1 MTVPDVPGDGDSV
14 PSSTVR
20 DVVHRSVVSEFTTA
34 TDGRPSTV
42 PVTPLYDDSR
52 EVVVVSSPPAFAAKA
67 ERAAANPTVGL
78 LVDGPDG
85 PLQLT
90 GTATVHDDDLQANAR
105 RVRELIDQTPPG
117 EKRDSLQESTQFMQT
132 RLGTLLLDWYALR
145 VVIEVD
151 VEAAMPVES
160 TSGGPVESLPV
171 GPDDEPDSGPFDR
184 TVGTVVDADG
194 RPRTWPLAGARFDD
208 GSLQLRPPADV
219 SPTDGQPAC
228 LLGHWFE
235 PGLETLGQRLVRGR
249 LQKREDG
256 VGFRPASS
264 FSLRNE
270 TALDFLRFVATG
282 KRRTRQYFRE
292 RSERYR
298 VVPSLRSLLSGTG
311 ADLD

>member
-1 MTVPDVPGDGDSV
+1 MTVTDASGCGDRVS
-14 PSSTVR
+14 SSTVR
-20 DVVHRSVVSEFTTA
+20 EAVHRSLVGEFTTA
-34 TDGRPSTV
+34 TDRRPSTV
-42 PVTPLYDDSR
+42 PVTPFYDDDR

-67 ERAAANPTVGL
+67 ERAVANPTVGL

-90 GTATVHDDDLQANAR
+90 GTASVHDDDLQANAR
-105 RVRELIDQTPPG
+105 RVQELIDRTPSA
-117 EKRDSLQESTQFMQT
+117 EKREPLRESTRRLQT

-151 VEAAMPVES
+151 VEAATPVRS
-160 TSGGPVESLPV
+160 ASDGPVESLPA
-171 GPDDEPDSGPFDR
+171 GPDDEPELGSFDR

-194 RPRTWPLAGARFDD
+194 RPRTWPLAGTRFDD
-208 GSLQLRPPADV
+208 GSLELQPPPDV
-219 SPTDGQPAC
+219 SPTDRQPAC

-249 LQKREDG
+249 LRKRGDRF
-256 VGFRPASS
+256 GFRPASS

-282 KRRTRQYFRE
+282 KRRTRRYFRDRPE
-292 RSERYR
+292 SYR
-298 VVPSLRSLLSGTG
+298 VVPGLRSLLSGTG
-311 ADLD
+311 ADLE